1 MAMCHD
7 GQAMGYFYPTLYKNN
22 NFYVF
27 LPLRHLSLSLSLDD
41 C

>member
-27 LPLRHLSLSLSLDD
+27 FTFKAFVTFFVFG
-41 C
+41 